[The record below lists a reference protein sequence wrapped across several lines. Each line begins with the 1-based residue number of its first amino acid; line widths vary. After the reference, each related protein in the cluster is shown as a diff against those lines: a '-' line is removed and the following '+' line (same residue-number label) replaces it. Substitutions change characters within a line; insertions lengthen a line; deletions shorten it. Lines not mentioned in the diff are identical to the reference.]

1 MFPFVV
7 PAASAFGAEGSVRV
21 GIFVNACAGTGA
33 GVGSGTGAS
42 PGAGAGVFRSPD
54 DLGLFNY
61 GRTRHDVPSLG
72 CTLSMPLLPL

>member
-42 PGAGAGVFRSPD
+42 PRAGAGVGTGD
-54 DLGLFNY
+54 
-61 GRTRHDVPSLG
+61 
-72 CTLSMPLLPL
+72 